1 MSQPAKEKD
10 EILKRIEAFEDRLE
24 TLEKQRINLVFPYLT
39 LRTIIGVLGMALP
52 FVISLGAMAFFQ
64 TGLQNSISAYY
75 HTGMRDVL
83 VGMLWAIG
91 FFLFSYEGYERADNI
106 AGELACL
113 FAIGVALFPTTP
125 EGATGPVAI
134 VIGVVHLVFA
144 GLLFLTL
151 SYFCIFLFTK
161 TDPETPPTARKLQR
175 NVIYRIC
182 GYTMLLSFL
191 LIAVYTYLLPG
202 DLVTSLAPYRP
213 IFWLESLAIFAFGT
227 SWFTKGEGIL
237 RDLP

>member
-1 MSQPAKEKD
+1 MAQPVKDKD
-10 EILKRIEAFEDRLE
+10 EILERIKTFEGRLDA
-24 TLEKQRINLVFPYLT
+24 LEKQRINLVFPYLT

-91 FFLFSYEGYERADNI
+91 FFLFSYEGYDRADNI

-113 FAIGVALFPTTP
+113 FAIGIALLPTTP
-125 EGATGPVAI
+125 EGAAGPVANI
-134 VIGVVHLVFA
+134 IGVVHLVFT
-144 GLLFLTL
+144 GLFFLTL
-151 SYFCIFLFTK
+151 AYFSIFLFTK
-161 TDPETPPTARKLQR
+161 TDPETPPTPRKLKR
-175 NVIYRIC
+175 NVIYRVC
-182 GYTMLLSFL
+182 GYTMLVCLL
-191 LIAVYTYLLPG
+191 LIPIYTYLLPG
-202 DLVTSLAPYRP
+202 GLVAGISPYHP
-213 IFWLESLAIFAFGT
+213 VFWFESIAIFAFGI

>member
-1 MSQPAKEKD
+1 MPQPTNNKD
-10 EILKRIEAFEDRLE
+10 EIVKRIEAFEGRLE

-52 FVISLGAMAFFQ
+52 FVIALGAMAFFQ
-64 TGLQNSISAYY
+64 TGLQNSISSYY

-106 AGELACL
+106 AGELACV

-125 EGATGPVAI
+125 EGAAGPVAT
-134 VIGVVHLVFA
+134 VIGVVHLVLA
-144 GLLFLTL
+144 SLLFITL
-151 SYFCIFLFTK
+151 AYFSIFLFTK
-161 TDPETPPTARKLQR
+161 TDPETPPTPQKLKR
-175 NVIYRIC
+175 NVVYRIC
-182 GYTMLLSFL
+182 GGAMLLCFL
-191 LIAVYTYLLPG
+191 LIPIYTYLLP
-202 DLVTSLAPYRP
+202 DNLVASLAPLRP
-213 IFWLESLAIFAFGT
+213 IFWLESIAIFAFGI

>member
-1 MSQPAKEKD
+1 MPEPANDKD
-10 EILKRIEAFEDRLE
+10 EILKRIETFEDRLE
-24 TLEKQRINLVFPYLT
+24 TLEKQRINLIFPYLT

-52 FVISLGAMAFFQ
+52 FVVALGAMAFFQ
-64 TGLQNSISAYY
+64 TGLQNSISGYY

-106 AGELACL
+106 AGELACV

-125 EGATGPVAI
+125 EGAAGPVAN

-144 GLLFLTL
+144 GLLFITL
-151 SYFCIFLFTK
+151 SYFCLILFIK
-161 TDPETPPTARKLQR
+161 TDPETPPTPRKLQR
-175 NVIYRIC
+175 NVVYRIC
-182 GYTMLLSFL
+182 GITMLLSFL
-191 LIAVYTYLLPG
+191 LITVYTYLLPG
-202 DLVTSLAPYRP
+202 EIVAGLAHIRP
-213 IFWLESLAIFAFGT
+213 VFWLEALAIFAFGI

>member
-1 MSQPAKEKD
+1 MPEPAKDKD
-10 EILKRIEAFEDRLE
+10 EIIKRIEAFEDRLE

-52 FVISLGAMAFFQ
+52 FVVSLGAMAFFQ
-64 TGLQNSISAYY
+64 TGLQNSISGYY

-106 AGELACL
+106 AGELACV

-125 EGATGPVAI
+125 EGAAGPVAN

-151 SYFCIFLFTK
+151 SYFCLFLFIK
-161 TDPETPPTARKLQR
+161 TDPETPPTPRKFQR
-175 NVIYRIC
+175 NVVYRIC
-182 GYTMLLSFL
+182 GTTMLLSFL
-191 LIAVYTYLLPG
+191 LIVVFAYLLPDG
-202 DLVTSLAPYRP
+202 IAAALAPLRP
-213 IFWLESLAIFAFGT
+213 VFWLESLAIFAFGV

-237 RDLP
+237 RDLT